1 MRTASGNRGRP
12 FDHLGGFT
20 LIEVLVVIAIIGILM
35 ALLLPALSRARRAAV
50 VLASS
55 VVYTG
60 ADKAVHLTGPTGQP
74 DLVLAKWSQSACP
87 VCHAPPSW
95 SPSGLMIGLTR
106 PSNSAGT
113 GYRPALLQPSS
124 GQTRTWARID
134 SNFIGWLDSD
144 RYLQANGPWNPSI
157 VCADNGREQVISNST
172 IQFEFIAPSVVHTNQ
187 PFVGMYYD
195 ARPPRSDVIAFFHK
209 DLSVGKVI
217 WRQPRG
223 SVSGQPQS
231 QVSPRVDPFGEFVAW
246 TLWKNNKAYVALKAT
261 SAASWVAP
269 FLVGD
274 QYTNAVFCDWTEG
287 GDLLVNVTELGKQ
300 KLVIL
305 RRRDGSLSRELNL
318 TSAPASGVVATW
330 RKYEHR

>member
-1 MRTASGNRGRP
+1 MRTRRRNVN
-12 FDHLGGFT
+12 FT
-20 LIEVLVVIAIIGILM
+20 LIEVLVVIAIISILI
-35 ALLLPALSRARRAAV
+35 ALLLPALSKARRAAV
-50 VLASS
+50 VLASPL
-55 VVYTG
+55 VYTG
-60 ADKAVHLTGPTGQP
+60 ADRAVHLTDPSGQS

-106 PSNSAGT
+106 PSTSAGT

-124 GQTRTWARID
+124 GQVKTWARLD
-134 SNFIGWLDSD
+134 SNFIGWLDSN

-157 VCADNGREQVISNST
+157 VRADNGKEQVISNT
-172 IQFEFIAPSVVHTNQ
+172 KIQFEFIAPSVVPTNQ

-195 ARPPRSDVIAFFHK
+195 PRPPKADVIAFFHK

-223 SVSGQPQS
+223 GTPQPQS

-261 SAASWVAP
+261 NAPSWVAP
-269 FLVGD
+269 FLLGE

-287 GDLLVNVTELGKQ
+287 GDLLVNVLDLGKQ

-305 RRRDGSLSRELNL
+305 KRRDGSFSRELNL